1 MMNLRKNILVVLVI
15 GFGIIVWNGS
25 VLAEQYYSLPGGRD
39 ILIVF
44 DASGSMG
51 DIISSGETKIDVAKK
66 AVDGFLDGLAS
77 SDRVGLIVFYDC
89 DNIQTKV
96 HFTKNHDSVSTAL
109 KYVYPDGGT
118 PIADS
123 LTYAWNYLK
132 QNANSGNSWYIILFT
147 DGKDTC
153 GGIPCSVARSISQEF
168 DTYREAP
175 VFAVGFF
182 INSNPEGEKELQCI
196 AQTTGGKYL
205 PASSADRLGD
215 VFKKIWREIEIGS
228 GYLCLKVISLIAG
241 IILITV
247 VISKV
252 KKKRFGEGKYID
264 TWTIVHFL
272 VGVILGVILHYFTNF
287 DLTESFLIAAF
298 LLILWEKIEPIF
310 WPRWNETLENQI
322 CDVIFGL
329 IGFFIGY
336 LLDFTSLLS
345 YLIFLLIYSILLYKV
360 DEKSIHQGISKKGG
374 TVTCKIK
381 CTLKGD
387 NPEKTTKELMQKAKQ
402 YGFMF
407 RGDTNKGIFE
417 YKGVITARGKYS
429 RSGKNFT
436 VEVTNKPSYIS
447 CSRIAKEMNEKFS
460 LYLSCKEK

>member
-15 GFGIIVWNGS
+15 GFWIIVWNGS
-25 VLAEQYYSLPGGRD
+25 VLAEQYYSQPGGRD

-66 AVDGFLDGLAS
+66 AVDGFLDELAS

-147 DGKDTC
+147 DGEDTC
-153 GGIPCSVARSISQEF
+153 EGIPCSVARSISQEF
-168 DTYREAP
+168 DTYRDTP

-182 INSNPEGEKELQCI
+182 IDSNPEGEKELQCI

-205 PASSADRLGD
+205 PASSADKLGD
-215 VFKKIWREIEIGS
+215 VFKKIWKEIEIGS
-228 GYLCLKVISLIAG
+228 GYLYLQVISLIAG
-241 IILITV
+241 IILVTI
-247 VISKV
+247 VILMV
-252 KKKRFGEGKYID
+252 KRKSFREGKYID
-264 TWTIVHFL
+264 MWTIVHFL
-272 VGVILGVILHYFTNF
+272 VGVILGVILRYSTGF
-287 DLTESFLIAAF
+287 DFIGKFLIAAF
-298 LLILWEKIEPIF
+298 LLILWEKIEPII
-310 WPRWNETLENQI
+310 WPGWNETLENQV

-329 IGFFIGY
+329 IGFLIGY
-336 LLDFTSLLS
+336 LLDSIPLLS
-345 YLIFLLIYSILLYKV
+345 YLIFLLIYSFLMVKR
-360 DEKSIHQGISKKGG
+360 KS
-374 TVTCKIK
+374 
-381 CTLKGD
+381 
-387 NPEKTTKELMQKAKQ
+387 
-402 YGFMF
+402 F
-407 RGDTNKGIFE
+407 REGKYIDMWTIVHFLV
-417 YKGVITARGKYS
+417 GVILGVILRYSTGFDFIGK
-429 RSGKNFT
+429 FL
-436 VEVTNKPSYIS
+436 
-447 CSRIAKEMNEKFS
+447 IAAFLLILWEKIEPIIWPGWNETLENQVCDVIFG
-460 LYLSCKEK
+460 LIGFLIGYLLDFMK